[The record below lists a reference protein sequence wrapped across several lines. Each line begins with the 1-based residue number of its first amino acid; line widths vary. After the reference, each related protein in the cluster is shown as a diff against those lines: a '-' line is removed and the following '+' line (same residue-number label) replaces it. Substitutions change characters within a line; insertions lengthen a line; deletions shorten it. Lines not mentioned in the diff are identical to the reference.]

1 MNERSS
7 AFWEVFCQIFV
18 ENTEANNFPPHHFAH
33 RSFEFFAGEFVEAKK
48 SSGTVQTFFRLRG
61 FSAPKTPRFAGQK
74 HHRLRKKYQFE
85 QGAQVFLIPIFFWV
99 GGGYIYIYRWRFS
112 KKDPKRHH
120 PSIHLCWGKGCQHP
134 PRLHRFNPLGSQETE
149 GRPSE
154 HQELMLTILTG
165 KFGFF
170 QREKTRQQQ
179 QKREEKKTAW
189 PRKSQSDVCFLIWF
203 QFCSIDASYIF

>member
-85 QGAQVFLIPIFFWV
+85 QGAQVFLIPIFFFGWGV
-99 GGGYIYIYRWRFS
+99 DIYIYIDGGS
-112 KKDPKRHH
+112 QKKIQKDIIH
-120 PSIHLCWGKGCQHP
+120 PSIYAG
-134 PRLHRFNPLGSQETE
+134 
-149 GRPSE
+149 
-154 HQELMLTILTG
+154 
-165 KFGFF
+165 
-170 QREKTRQQQ
+170 EK
-179 QKREEKKTAW
+179 
-189 PRKSQSDVCFLIWF
+189 
-203 QFCSIDASYIF
+203 DASTLHGFTASTLLEAKKRRVDPLSTKN